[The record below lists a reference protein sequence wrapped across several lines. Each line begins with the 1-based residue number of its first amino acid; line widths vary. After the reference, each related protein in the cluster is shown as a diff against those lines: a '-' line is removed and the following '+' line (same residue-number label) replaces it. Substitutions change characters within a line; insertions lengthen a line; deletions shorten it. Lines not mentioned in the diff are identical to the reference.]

1 GGVIGLIIDISER
14 RRKERNAQF
23 YGLLL
28 LPLITVSLEGV
39 HPRLSFERHEEVFV
53 DRIIPASAA
62 SVEQAI
68 SSTPRFDRELPTF
81 LRLRFPMAQAA
92 WGQGLEPE
100 SFRAIRF
107 TGPEEPPGILVLRI
121 TLRSPGR
128 VLFKAESDTS
138 MISHWL
144 AWQEAEV
151 NWSAVGPSATRVRW
165 KLRYT
170 RLLDPS
176 WSFGP
181 WERYAARLVAGY
193 LIDTVAPPRAGNS

>member
-1 GGVIGLIIDISER
+1 MAAGRFAYEVIHKQHLEQTATLFIGLPAMLAIILALTPTPKSATGVILKGMTFLLLLSGPLVGEGFICVILAAPLFYFVGGVIGLIIDISER

-107 TGPEEPPGILVLRI
+107 TGPE
-121 TLRSPGR
+121 
-128 VLFKAESDTS
+128 
-138 MISHWL
+138 
-144 AWQEAEV
+144 
-151 NWSAVGPSATRVRW
+151 
-165 KLRYT
+165 
-170 RLLDPS
+170 
-176 WSFGP
+176 
-181 WERYAARLVAGY
+181 
-193 LIDTVAPPRAGNS
+193 